1 MSIKWFTKYTVSLEG
16 EKMKSKKFINSKFK
30 ASLLGLLILLI
41 IISLGTGAFFY
52 KYLGKF
58 NKNYDGKGVEKDVSL
73 PTNVLFLGMDIGDP
87 KQKDNDSIKR
97 TDTIMLVHLVP
108 KEKKAYIVSIPRDMM
123 IKIKNSSQ
131 KINAAFALGGDSAIK
146 QAVEGIMDVPVDYLV
161 KLNYDGFRSFVDA
174 IGGVEMTIDRNMYY
188 DDAAQNLHINFK
200 KGQTVLLDG
209 KKAEEFFRWRK
220 NNDGTGL
227 VNGDLDRIDNQHKF
241 IEKVVEKCTSV
252 AIIPK
257 LGKILDVLPQ
267 YIETDIPPKTL
278 LALGKEGMSLKKEN
292 VKMYTLKGVPR
303 TIDSISYLIYDK
315 EANSDIIALISGEKV
330 TVPDGGVTKSSLKI
344 KILNATKIQGL
355 ASKYMKDLEG
365 KGYKNIEIGNTTES
379 SKSEVKL
386 KDQNLKNTISSDI
399 NINKFSTI
407 GKNDENFDII
417 IILGKDYKN

>member
-1 MSIKWFTKYTVSLEG
+1 
-16 EKMKSKKFINSKFK
+16 MKSEKLINNKFK
-30 ASLLGLLILLI
+30 ASLLGLLILLV

-58 NKNYDGKGVEKDVSL
+58 NKNYDGKAVEKDVSL
-73 PTNVLFLGMDIGDP
+73 PTNILFLGMDIGDP

-131 KINAAFALGGDSAIK
+131 KINAAFSIGGDSAIK
-146 QAVEGIMDVPVDYLV
+146 QAVEDIMDVPVDYLV
-161 KLNYDGFRSFVDA
+161 KLNYEGFRSFVDA

-200 KGQTVLLDG
+200 KGETVLLNG

-278 LALGKEGMSLKKEN
+278 LALGKEGMSLNKEN

-303 TIDSISYLIYDK
+303 TIDNISYLIYDK
-315 EANSDIIALISGEKV
+315 EANSDIISLISGQKV
-330 TVPDGGVTKSSLKI
+330 AESNGGVTKSSLKI
-344 KILNATKIQGL
+344 KILNATKVQGL
-355 ASKYMKDLEG
+355 ASKCMKDLEA
-365 KGYKNIEIGNTTES
+365 KGYKGIEIGNTKEAN
-379 SKSEVKL
+379 KSEVQL
-386 KDQNLKNTISSDI
+386 SNQSLKNIISSDI
-399 NINKFSTI
+399 NINKFSTL

>member
-1 MSIKWFTKYTVSLEG
+1 
-16 EKMKSKKFINSKFK
+16 MKSEKFINSKFK

-58 NKNYDGKGVEKDVSL
+58 NKNYDGKAVEKDVSL

-131 KINAAFALGGDSAIK
+131 KINAAFSIGGDSAIK
-146 QAVEGIMDVPVDYLV
+146 QAVEDIMDVPVDYLV
-161 KLNYDGFRSFVDA
+161 KLNYEGFRSFVDA

-303 TIDSISYLIYDK
+303 TIDNISYLIYDK
-315 EANSDIIALISGEKV
+315 EANSDIIGLISGQKV
-330 TVPDGGVTKSSLKI
+330 TESNGGVPKSSLKI
-344 KILNATKIQGL
+344 KILNATKVQGL
-355 ASKYMKDLEG
+355 ASKCMKDLEA
-365 KGYKNIEIGNTTES
+365 KGYKDIEIGNAKEAN
-379 SKSEVKL
+379 KSEVQL
-386 KDQNLKNTISSDI
+386 SNQNLKNTISNDI
-399 NINKFSTI
+399 NINKFSTL

>member
-1 MSIKWFTKYTVSLEG
+1 MG
-16 EKMKSKKFINSKFK
+16 SKKFINSKFK
-30 ASLLGLLILLI
+30 ASLLGLLILLV
-41 IISLGTGAFFY
+41 IISLATGAFFY

-58 NKNYDGKGVEKDVSL
+58 NKNYDGKAVEKDVSL

-131 KINAAFALGGDSAIK
+131 KINAAFAIGGDSAIK
-146 QAVEGIMDVPVDYLV
+146 QAVGDIMDVPVDYLV

-330 TVPDGGVTKSSLKI
+330 AVPDGGVTKSSLKI
-344 KILNATKIQGL
+344 KILNATKVQGL
-355 ASKYMKDLEG
+355 ASKYMKDLEA
-365 KGYKNIEIGNTTES
+365 KGYKNIEIGNTKEA
-379 SKSEVKL
+379 SKSEVQL
-386 KDQNLKNTISSDI
+386 KDQNLKNTVSSDI

>member
-1 MSIKWFTKYTVSLEG
+1 
-16 EKMKSKKFINSKFK
+16 MKSEKSINSKLK
-30 ASLLGLLILLI
+30 TSLLALLILLI

-58 NKNYDGKGVEKDVSL
+58 NKNYDGKAVEKDVSL
-73 PTNVLFLGMDIGDP
+73 PTNVLFLGMDVGDP

-131 KINAAFALGGDSAIK
+131 KINAAFSIGGDSAIK
-146 QAVEGIMDVPVDYLV
+146 QAVEGIMDIPIDYLV
-161 KLNYDGFRSFVDA
+161 KLNYEGFRSFVDA

-200 KGQTVLLDG
+200 KGETVLLDG

-315 EANSDIIALISGEKV
+315 EANSDIIALISGQKV
-330 TVPDGGVTKSSLKI
+330 NEPNGGVLKSSLKI
-344 KILNATKIQGL
+344 KVLNATKVQGL
-355 ASKYMKDLEG
+355 ASKCMKDLET
-365 KGYKNIEIGNTTES
+365 KGYKNIEIGNTKES
-379 SKSEVKL
+379 SKSEVQLKDQKL
-386 KDQNLKNTISSDI
+386 KDIVSSDI

>member
-1 MSIKWFTKYTVSLEG
+1 MKP
-16 EKMKSKKFINSKFK
+16 EKLINSKFK

-41 IISLGTGAFFY
+41 IISFGTGAFFY

-58 NKNYDGKGVEKDVSL
+58 NKNYDGKAVEKDVSL

-131 KINAAFALGGDSAIK
+131 KINAAFSIGGDSAIK

-161 KLNYDGFRSFVDA
+161 KLNYEGFRSFVDA

-303 TIDSISYLIYDK
+303 TIDNISYLIYDK
-315 EANSDIIALISGEKV
+315 EANSDIIALISGQKV
-330 TVPDGGVTKSSLKI
+330 TESNGDVPKSSLKI
-344 KILNATKIQGL
+344 KILNATKVQGL
-355 ASKYMKDLEG
+355 ASKYMKDLEA
-365 KGYKNIEIGNTTES
+365 KGYKDIEIGNTKEV
-379 SKSEVKL
+379 SKSEVQL
-386 KDQNLKNTISSDI
+386 KDQSLKNTISSDI
-399 NINKFSTI
+399 NINKFSTL